1 MKKNTSKLE
10 QLQAARS
17 ETLDEIAQL
26 EAEQAELDAE
36 RAQLE
41 AAAGD
46 LGQPLARSVGRLSEI
61 LTRRSAI
68 RVLLKSLKERK
79 QALDQALHSELA
91 KVHAAEA
98 LKLHK
103 QEKEVWERY
112 VKVIADLRDG
122 PIAELDRIASE
133 LGRVYARPR
142 VGVSAEMRSEV
153 KRVEQ
158 LVKYNLPWANWVD
171 VA

>member
-1 MKKNTSKLE
+1 ME
-10 QLQAARS
+10 Q
-17 ETLDEIAQL
+17 
-26 EAEQAELDAE
+26 EQVELDAE
-36 RAQLE
+36 KSQLE

-46 LGQPLARSVGRLSEI
+46 LAQPIARSVGRLGELLS
-61 LTRRSAI
+61 RRVAI
-68 RVLLKSLKERK
+68 QAMLKSLHERK

-91 KVHAAEA
+91 KVHAQEA

-133 LGRVYARPR
+133 LGKVYARPR
-142 VGVSAEMRSEV
+142 VGVSDDMLREV
-153 KRVEQ
+153 KRIEH
-158 LVKYNLPWANWVD
+158 LVKYNLPWRNWVD